1 MIFLVVLT
9 LLGCIKGEDNQSK
22 NEEKHNKIEIVK
34 LDGKTVISA
43 TVSRVGESMLD
54 IKKPHISYKQENSIE
69 LQTFVHAIK
78 TAKKIDGV
86 VDVLAP
92 DYLLTFTFED
102 KTNSKYSLWL
112 GKYEGSIMNENDSNT
127 MYILQS
133 GLIADLNKYVK

>member
-1 MIFLVVLT
+1 MFLYKRKYLVFPMIFLLVLS
-9 LLGCIKGEDNQSK
+9 LIGCIKEEVNQPK

-102 KTNSKYSLWL
+102 KTISKYSL
-112 GKYEGSIMNENDSNT
+112 
-127 MYILQS
+127 
-133 GLIADLNKYVK
+133 